1 MWVHVFAIFACGM
14 FFTYTTAWWRKD
26 EWIPI
31 ADQGLLSLGRKTM
44 KSSTFLLVFLL
55 GLLLPD
61 FTPWESVRTPAE
73 TNFVRTI
80 PRGVVWLY
88 LLALGGAVASVGLIT
103 SGLYDAQGA
112 ETAGNAGAT
121 KK

>member
-1 MWVHVFAIFACGM
+1 MSANGVFMIFLWGD
-14 FFTYTTAWWRKD
+14 D

-44 KSSTFLLVFLL
+44 ESSTFLLVFLL
-55 GLLLPD
+55 GFLLPD

-88 LLALGGAVASVGLIT
+88 LLTLGGAVASVGLIT